1 MKVSVIMAVY
11 NGERYL
17 EEAIDSVLSQTFKD
31 FELLI
36 VNDGSTDRTE
46 DILKEYDDQ
55 RISIFLQSNKGCIAA
70 RHLAIEN
77 ARGKYLAI
85 MDADDIALPERLSKT
100 VAHLDLHSDVVM
112 VGTGYITRN
121 ELTGTD
127 RIEIPPTEDHV
138 LRRCLL
144 RYDPFKDPTN
154 LIRVDTFKKAGG
166 YKIDRGFDYELYSR
180 LAKFGKL
187 ANISDVL
194 LITRQHANQFF
205 RMGHSAEEHRKRR
218 LKIQWLTLW
227 RLKPPLYLFAK
238 TLLWLCFE
246 YIVHLFPE
254 KLRHILPENFRSIFK
269 KMLDLKVSN
278 KG

>member
-17 EEAIDSVLSQTFKD
+17 KEAVDSILSQTFED

-36 VNDGSTDRTE
+36 VNDGSTDRTK
-46 DILKEYDDQ
+46 DILKEYDDP
-55 RISIFLQSNKGCIAA
+55 RISIFPQSNKGCIAA
-70 RHLAIEN
+70 RHLAIKN

-100 VAHLDLHSDVVM
+100 VAHLDSHSDVVL

-121 ELTGTD
+121 ELTGSD
-127 RIEIPPTEDHV
+127 RIDIPPTEDRI
-138 LRRCLL
+138 LKRCLL

-154 LIRVDTFKKAGG
+154 LIRADAFKKAGG

-187 ANISDVL
+187 ANFSEVL
-194 LITRQHANQFF
+194 LITRQHAGQFF
-205 RMGHSAEEHRKRR
+205 RMGHTPEEHRKRR

-227 RLKPPLYLFAK
+227 RLKPPLHLFVK
-238 TLLWLCFE
+238 TFVWLCFE
-246 YIVHLFPE
+246 YIVYFSPEQLRHLFPE
-254 KLRHILPENFRSIFK
+254 GFRRFFK
-269 KMLDLKVSN
+269 KTLPPKA
-278 KG
+278 

>member
-17 EEAIDSVLSQTFKD
+17 KEAVDSILSQTFED
-31 FELLI
+31 FE
-36 VNDGSTDRTE
+36 
-46 DILKEYDDQ
+46 
-55 RISIFLQSNKGCIAA
+55 KGCIAA
-70 RHLAIEN
+70 RHLAIKN

-100 VAHLDLHSDVVM
+100 VAHLDSHSDVVL

-121 ELTGTD
+121 ELTGSE
-127 RIEIPPTEDHV
+127 RIDIPPTEDHI
-138 LRRCLL
+138 LKRCLL

-154 LIRVDTFKKAGG
+154 LIRADAFKKAGG
-166 YKIDRGFDYELYSR
+166 YMNDRGFDYELYSR

-187 ANISDVL
+187 ANIGEVL

-205 RMGHSAEEHRKRR
+205 RMGHSPEEHRKRR

-227 RLKPPLYLFAK
+227 RLKPPLFLFIK
-238 TLLWLCFE
+238 TLVWLCSE
-246 YIVHLFPE
+246 YTVHLFPE
-254 KLRHILPENFRSIFK
+254 KLRHILPESFRSILK
-269 KMLDLKVSN
+269 KMLTLNVSK